1 MGSHNH
7 SKELT
12 SCPHCGEDFEGMVL
26 IKMPDANLYDL
37 PDAVPQKEIDQLGL
51 GPEVV
56 KLKAQGLTNEEI
68 GQKLG
73 FSKEQV
79 QHYIQSYR
87 SMPLDQKKR
96 LHQRSV
102 FHVADELQSHYSEL
116 LSVLKDATAN
126 ENQDLKLNTLRELR
140 NYMKLSADLVEKLQ
154 KMKDDEAYKNAV
166 LDILDKMSPGSKAT
180 ALKQIATFKQGL
192 SLIKPI

>member
-26 IKMPDANLYDL
+26 VRVPDGDIYEL
-37 PDAVPQKEIDQLGL
+37 PDASHQKEIDQLGL

-68 GQKLG
+68 GHKLG

-96 LHQRSV
+96 MHQRSV
-102 FHVADELQSHYSEL
+102 FHVADELQSHYGEL
-116 LSVLKDATAN
+116 LSVLKDASAN

-166 LDILDKMSPGSKAT
+166 LDILDKMSPGAKAT